1 MTAAE
6 LAYSTNDDDVERR
19 NELVVSELPQVY
31 YSAKRIRERLP
42 QHVELEDLVQAGVLG
57 LIDAAAKYDDTKNV
71 KFSTFAKFRINGA
84 ILDSLRKMD
93 WGSRTLRRKSRAINQ
108 SSSKIGSERGRQA
121 THEEIAADL
130 GMSDDELHDTMTQLN
145 SLYVIGQVSESSSE
159 PGMTHDL
166 IESAPS
172 KGDDDPFDLCLKSEN
187 RALLV
192 AALEVLTERE
202 RMVIQLYYQEE
213 LTMREIAEILGF
225 VVTRISQIHAGAIL
239 KMREAMKEPQ
249 PSKPKPRTM
258 SAAAR
263 PPVRTASVMRHA

>member
-19 NELVVSELPQVY
+19 NELVLSELPQVY

-42 QHVELEDLVQAGVLG
+42 QQVELEDLVQAGVIG

-93 WGSRTLRRKSRAINQ
+93 WGSRSLRRKSRAINQ
-108 SSSKIGSERGRQA
+108 ASSKIGCEMGRKA

-130 GMSDDELHDTMTQLN
+130 GMSEDQLHDTMTELN
-145 SLYVIGQVSESSSE
+145 SLYVVGQVSDSSSE
-159 PGMTHDL
+159 PGMAHDL

-187 RALLV
+187 RAQLV
-192 AALEVLTERE
+192 AALQVLTERE
-202 RMVIQLYYQEE
+202 QMVIQLYYQEE
-213 LTMREIAEILGF
+213 LTMREIGEVVGVA
-225 VVTRISQIHAGAIL
+225 VTRVSQIHAEAL
-239 KMREAMKEPQ
+239 SKMRAAMTVPQ
-249 PSKPKPRTM
+249 PTKPSSRKMTAATRPSFGTV
-258 SAAAR
+258 SA
-263 PPVRTASVMRHA
+263 MRHA